1 MLSAGALTQY
11 LITPDRVIR
20 YIDGPDALAAYVT
33 ECGFE
38 EIHTNLRQLLGYNS
52 VGSAANPRKDRGKA
66 SMHELM
72 PTISWL
78 VHDKNSETMALLGDR
93 SGKWNTFTGWDGDG
107 ANPNK
112 RPASFDKLLV
122 LGPRRYDGWRL
133 VKSGSDEEASLHAHL
148 LSLGD
153 RASLVGLAY
162 TPHVDT
168 LTDFLASIPPPPPP
182 APLPQLPPPPLVG
195 TPPPPPKPPLPR
207 QAASSAPPLQPL
219 PSRPPSTRA
228 KRHTALPALLAPPV
242 LSPPIPARVRG
253 PARMPG
259 PYRPHFH
266 SPEAQALVY
275 LLQHNP
281 AEAKKYCPDIS
292 PIDGNTGPDKILL
305 SMFRKLGG
313 QVTRVRLE
321 PAGSS
326 TSASGA
332 HKEHAA
338 SCYELGR
345 KMGRPC
351 KEAALSEAAAK
362 LVGQKWRAYK
372 QQQAH
377 KQRDPKV
384 VKAARASRTKA
395 KFTSR
400 GNAITCAKP
409 AAIVQTAHFCS
420 LTSAKMSAGSRRTY

>member
-1 MLSAGALTQY
+1 
-11 LITPDRVIR
+11 
-20 YIDGPDALAAYVT
+20 
-33 ECGFE
+33 
-38 EIHTNLRQLLGYNS
+38 
-52 VGSAANPRKDRGKA
+52 
-66 SMHELM
+66 MHELL

-78 VHDKNSETMALLGDR
+78 VHDKNSETMPLLGDR
-93 SGKWNTFTGWDGDG
+93 SEKWDTFTGWDGDG

-122 LGPRRYDGWRL
+122 PGPRRYDGWRL
-133 VKSGSDEEASLHAHL
+133 VKSGSDEEASLHAHV

-168 LTDFLASIPPPPPP
+168 MTVFLASIPPPPL
-182 APLPQLPPPPLVG
+182 APLPPQLPPPPLVG
-195 TPPPPPKPPLPR
+195 TPPPPPPPLPP
-207 QAASSAPPLQPL
+207 QVSSSAPPLQPL
-219 PSRPPSTRA
+219 PSRRPP
-228 KRHTALPALLAPPV
+228 ALPALLAPPV

-253 PARMPG
+253 SARVSG
-259 PYRPHFH
+259 PYRPSFH

-281 AEAKKYCPDIS
+281 AEAKKYCLDIS

-351 KEAALSEAAAK
+351 KEAALSDAP
-362 LVGQKWRAYK
+362 RA
-372 QQQAH
+372 
-377 KQRDPKV
+377 
-384 VKAARASRTKA
+384 
-395 KFTSR
+395 
-400 GNAITCAKP
+400 G
-409 AAIVQTAHFCS
+409 
-420 LTSAKMSAGSRRTY
+420 